1 MLSDKSF
8 VKIGMV
14 YATGEILSKLLS
26 YMLLPIY
33 TSQLGSAGYGQ
44 LALVDTVLEFMSTFA
59 TCSIYS
65 GYLRFY
71 REYDSKDRLTL
82 KNTAIN
88 FAVIISFTYFI
99 FTLTAGKFISN
110 IVFKFDNSYKI
121 FILIAI
127 RNILAQFILLFMCDY
142 QLNYKAFITVTVNFC
157 NLGLNL
163 LLSIFFVVYRKEGII
178 GVYKG
183 YILSSA
189 AVMLYL
195 VIINSKTYRFQ
206 FNKIMLKNM
215 LKYSL
220 GLIPGNISGTIL
232 TLSDRYFLSG
242 YRNYSETGVYSIGYK
257 FGMLIVTL
265 FIAPFRSIFTPYKFE
280 IWKNDD
286 AQNKFKDIF
295 NEYHFLGLFVMLGVA
310 IYSRTAIKLISSN
323 EFSNAYKIVPLV
335 LFSYFIYGESCFYG
349 IGIQFKNKTY
359 IDGIIMIFG
368 SIINIVFNFLLIP
381 GLGMYGAAL
390 STCIS
395 YSAMDILYIWIAL
408 PMYYV
413 KYDFKRIFINYLIS
427 VLTYGLYYLVSI
439 HDFPLFVEAISGLFI
454 LTLYI
459 YFCILFKFTDY
470 KTIMKYINII
480 IAKFNIKKPN
490 AHIIKSN
497 IEVLTFDIESA
508 TELSLIRNIGESGFK
523 ITLLYFQKRS
533 LNRFSKYITKK
544 IRINNWKLNSD
555 IFLKDLIKIGEN
567 NPMKYIV
574 ISTNDFIN
582 TIIADNYTNLK
593 KYYRFTFNNPEII
606 NLMINKKSFYT
617 KMKEINVN
625 IPETF
630 FIKEKYE
637 IDSIVQNTGYP
648 FVVKPYLMDDSNFK
662 KSFKNKILKLYDE
675 NEYIKYRE
683 DLIKIYDTILIQKYV
698 GGSNIAVYGYFYK
711 GNFISSCEI
720 FKDYMDKNGTTVIG
734 HSKNMPL
741 LRNYSKQILMN
752 LDYEGFA
759 EMEYIYDEKNSEY
772 KLIEINTRPIQWC
785 RLCKYASISVEDIP
799 LRGLKNEDLNRSY
812 NFKNNVYIYNET
824 GMVELFRER
833 KITFSQI
840 FKLIKNKNA
849 VSMFYDE
856 KDLLPSVIYRF
867 RFYAKIIKGM
877 IKC

>member
-8 VKIGMV
+8 VKIGIV
-14 YATGEILSKLLS
+14 YAAGEILSKLLS

-59 TCSIYS
+59 ICSIYS

-163 LLSIFFVVYRKEGII
+163 LLSIFFVVYKKEGII

-189 AVMLYL
+189 AIVLYL
-195 VIINSKTYRFQ
+195 VIVNFKNYRFQ
-206 FNKIMLKNM
+206 INKSMLKNM

-280 IWKNDD
+280 TWNNDD

-295 NEYHFLGLFVMLGVA
+295 NEYHFLGLFIMLGIA

-335 LFSYFIYGESCFYG
+335 LFSYFIFGESCFYG

-359 IDGIIMIFG
+359 IDGIIMICG

-390 STCIS
+390 STCMS
-395 YSAMDILYIWIAL
+395 YSTMNLLYILIAL
-408 PMYYV
+408 PMYHV
-413 KYDFKRIFINYLIS
+413 KYDFKRIFINYSIS
-427 VLTYGLYYLVSI
+427 FIIYGLYYLISI
-439 HDFPLFVEAISGLFI
+439 HNFPLFVEAIFGIFLLI
-454 LTLYI
+454 LYI
-459 YFCILFKFTDY
+459 CFCILFKFTDY
-470 KTIMKYINII
+470 ETIIKYINMLMV
-480 IAKFNIKKPN
+480 KFNIRKPK
-490 AHIIKSN
+490 AYIIKSN
-497 IEVLTFDIESA
+497 IEVLTFDNESA
-508 TELSLIRNIGESGFK
+508 TEISLIRNIGENGYK
-523 ITLLYFQKRS
+523 ITLLYYQKRS
-533 LNRFSKYITKK
+533 INRFSKYITKK
-544 IRINNWKLNSD
+544 IRINNWKQNSD

-567 NPMKYIV
+567 NPMKYII

-593 KYYRFTFNNPEII
+593 KYYYFTFNNPEII
-606 NLMINKKSFYT
+606 NLMINKKNFYT
-617 KMKEINVN
+617 RMKELNVS
-625 IPETF
+625 IPDTF

-648 FVVKPYLMDDSNFK
+648 FIVKPYLMDDSNFR
-662 KSFKNKILKLYDE
+662 KSFKNKILKIYDE
-675 NEYIKYRE
+675 NEYVKYRE

-698 GGSNIAVYGYFYK
+698 KGSNVAIYGYFNK

-720 FKDYMDKNGTTVIG
+720 FKDYIDKDGTTVIG
-734 HSKNMPL
+734 HSKNMLL
-741 LRNYSKQILMN
+741 LRNYSKQILIN
-752 LDYEGFA
+752 LNYEGFA
-759 EMEYIYDEKNSEY
+759 EMEYIYDEKNSAY

-785 RLCKYASISVEDIP
+785 RLCKYVAISVEDIP
-799 LRGLKNEDLNRSY
+799 LKSFKNEDLNRSC
-812 NFKNNVYIYNET
+812 NSKNNVYIYNEI
-824 GMVELFRER
+824 GMVELYREK
-833 KITFSQI
+833 KITLSQI
-840 FKLIKNKNA
+840 LKLIKNKNA

-856 KDLLPSVIYRF
+856 KDLVPSVIYRF
-867 RFYAKIIKGM
+867 HFYVKLIKEM